1 MKSRHSPDPEAAVR
15 TRPTPAAAVS
25 AAGVVTRHG
34 KSERL
39 NIIVKFALNL
49 SPSFVPVALSPR
61 HGEDNA
67 PPPLLSPPLPPPSRP
82 LPGSGRGDY
91 NMAAKLAQF
100 H

>member
-49 SPSFVPVALSPR
+49 SPSFVPVLRALWRPAQGMDRDLILGRPCTR
-61 HGEDNA
+61 HLTCDAYLGI
-67 PPPLLSPPLPPPSRP
+67 PYPS
-82 LPGSGRGDY
+82 Y
-91 NMAAKLAQF
+91 
-100 H
+100 